1 MWAQLIGKLSLLPL
15 GIPACTPGG
24 DMLLLPAQVTVPV
37 VLPDAAPMAV
47 GIVGLQR
54 SDRRLLAAAQQ
65 LGPLIQEAAAK
76 LAASRVAAADASA
89 DSSSAAGSPA
99 KPRVNGSAKKQS
111 LGAAQYI
118 ARLLTPCKPASLLSW
133 PVDEM
138 PTSVLRLPCALRL
151 QQEGPRCFVLHADR

>member
-37 VLPDAAPMAV
+37 VLPDTAPMAV

-76 LAASRVAAADASA
+76 LAASPGGGRRRPHRQQLRGRQPGKAARERLRQEAELRCGTKHSTPADSLQANLVAFGAHWWDALICAALAMRTEAAARGAPVLSA
-89 DSSSAAGSPA
+89 
-99 KPRVNGSAKKQS
+99 
-111 LGAAQYI
+111 
-118 ARLLTPCKPASLLSW
+118 TC
-133 PVDEM
+133 
-138 PTSVLRLPCALRL
+138 
-151 QQEGPRCFVLHADR
+151 

>member
-76 LAASRVAAADASA
+76 LAASRAAAADAPT

-99 KPRVNGSAKKQS
+99 KPLVNGSAKKQS
-111 LGAAQYI
+111 PGAAQNI
-118 ARLLTPCKPASLLSW
+118 ARLLTPCKPTSW
-133 PVDEM
+133 PSGPIGGM
-138 PTSVLRLPCALRL
+138 PSSVLRSPCAPRL
-151 QQEGPRCFVLHADR
+151 QHEEPLC

>member
-1 MWAQLIGKLSLLPL
+1 
-15 GIPACTPGG
+15 
-24 DMLLLPAQVTVPV
+24 MLLLPAQVTVPV

-76 LAASRVAAADASA
+76 LAASRAAAMDAPA

-99 KPRVNGSAKKQS
+99 RPLANGSAKKQS
-111 LGAAQYI
+111 PGAAQSR
-118 ARLLTPCKPASLLSW
+118 ARLLSLQASL
-133 PVDEM
+133 VAFGA
-138 PTSVLRLPCALRL
+138 R
-151 QQEGPRCFVLHADR
+151 